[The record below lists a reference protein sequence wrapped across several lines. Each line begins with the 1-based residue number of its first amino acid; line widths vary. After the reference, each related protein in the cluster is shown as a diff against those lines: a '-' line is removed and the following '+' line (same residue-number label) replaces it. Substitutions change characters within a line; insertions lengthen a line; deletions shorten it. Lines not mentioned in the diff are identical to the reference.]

1 MGMSLFDDGD
11 GHPPNPTGRFPRPPT
26 PFRTVGTKEPLPTQ
40 AREIFSPLGLEFAE
54 EFAVLQGIYGVECVQ
69 NVHPFQNQR
78 RQEVRLVGG
87 KAHGIT
93 NGAEFTLYESPKALW
108 DGSAKPLGV
117 MIARQ
122 EDISIFSTTL
132 EPIGDYIHFEA
143 PEAIAIQTKV
153 VEAIAVL
160 SDEGLPDHCSI
171 KVVGKAEAQLEI
183 IASEEGFMLN
193 VLDVYATEH
202 GLGRLPQTIDR
213 RDIAHLS
220 HILRAIAQYH
230 LQLSLVRPNPVILNG
245 IVVQFF
251 PLKEECGEDGRSH
264 PEGENMFQNG
274 MIELRVDARASKTT
288 RKKRTKMRY
297 GMKIRNHTFW
307 DFHFACFYFDHV
319 NFSITPLT
327 DIPEHYQTPHPIKRG
342 SSFEIGY
349 GNSVLPPLVFNGIPE
364 GLNVT
369 LGFLKFHFFHFPH
382 ARHANSTAPFSG
394 TLKIPVVQR
403 RKLFK

>member
-1 MGMSLFDDGD
+1 MI
-11 GHPPNPTGRFPRPPT
+11 N
-26 PFRTVGTKEPLPTQ
+26 
-40 AREIFSPLGLEFAE
+40 SPSQPGLEFTE
-54 EFAVLQGIYGVECVQ
+54 EFLMLQGIYGVEYVQ
-69 NVHPFQNQR
+69 NDQPSKNQR
-78 RQEVRLVGG
+78 RQEVRLIGG
-87 KAHGIT
+87 RAHGIT
-93 NGAEFTLYESPKALW
+93 NGAEFTLYESPRALW

-122 EDISIFSTTL
+122 EDISISSTAL
-132 EPIGDYIHFEA
+132 EPIGDYVHFEA
-143 PEAIAIQTKV
+143 PEAIAIQIKV

-160 SDEGLPDHCSI
+160 SDEGRPDHCRI
-171 KVVGKAEAQLEI
+171 EMVGKAEAQLEI
-183 IASEEGFMLN
+183 IAADEGFTLN
-193 VLDVYATEH
+193 ILDLYATEH
-202 GLGRLPQTIDR
+202 GLGRLPQVIDR
-213 RDIAHLS
+213 RNIAHLS

-230 LQLSLVRPNPVILNG
+230 LQLSLVLPNPVILDG

-264 PEGENMFQNG
+264 HEGENMFQNG
-274 MIELRVDARASKTT
+274 IIELQVDERASSSA
-288 RKKRTKMRY
+288 RKITKKMKY
-297 GMKIRNHTFW
+297 GMNIRNHTYW

-342 SSFEIGY
+342 GSFEIGY
-349 GNSVLPPLVFNGIPE
+349 GNSALPPLVFDGIPE
-364 GLNVT
+364 GLNIT

-382 ARHANSTAPFSG
+382 ARHADSTAPFSG